1 MVDVADQRLDLA
13 IAAHDHDGWGLRD
26 VAADKVVVLLF
37 WSPRAADD
45 RAVHAELARVDR
57 HAGKVVVDASPVARI
72 ARFQRITRGADVAQ
86 SPTVVVVGRDRKVET
101 LVGYVDHVAI
111 DQLVTD
117 ALRNS

>member
-1 MVDVADQRLDLA
+1 
-13 IAAHDHDGWGLRD
+13 
-26 VAADKVVVLLF
+26 VVLLF
-37 WSPRAADD
+37 WSSRAADD

-72 ARFQRITRGADVAQ
+72 ARFQRLTRGADVAQ

-101 LVGYVDHVAI
+101 LVGYVDHVSI